1 MRRSKI
7 TLSQLEQ
14 FLFSAADIL
23 RGKMDAS
30 EYKEYIFGLLFLK
43 RLSDVFDEKRAD
55 LRRRFRHLPPKQ
67 FAKVIEDKT
76 SYGDTFFVPPRARWH
91 DKWIDENRTEQP
103 ALKDTQQNIGE
114 TLNKALAAIEDE
126 NDALA
131 GVLKGHIDFNEQV
144 AGKPKIKNTDLKDL
158 LDHFNRSIHGLP
170 LVNDVFEFPD
180 LLGAA
185 YEYLI
190 KFFADSAGKKGGQF
204 YTPPGVVRLMV
215 QIVRPAEGM
224 SVYDPTVGSGGMLI
238 QSSQFVSEQGGNG
251 ANLEFHGQDN
261 DPGVVSIAKMN
272 LILHNLPNAHV
283 EFGDVLEEPLN
294 VKDGRLRLAD
304 RVLANPPFSQNYT
317 FARCLRPE
325 RFTYGRAPETG
336 KKADLMFVQH
346 MLASLKPT
354 GRGAVVMPHGVLFR
368 GGKEKEIRAAMLRDH
383 VIEAIIGMPPKLFYG
398 TGIPAAIIV
407 LNRSLPDAER
417 DHVFFI
423 NADREFADG
432 KNQNS
437 LRPEDIEKIEH
448 VFRTREEVPG
458 YSRRVS
464 LAELER
470 HDWNLNIRRYVDNTP
485 PPEPEDVRCHLLG
498 GVPRAEIEAQA
509 KQLAK
514 FGVEPGWVFR
524 DRNKTTCDFPKNLAT
539 RDNVRARVQAH
550 PALAATREKFATAL
564 ARWWHAARDD
574 FTKLAPRPIK
584 GDARVEEPAG
594 AAHLTLTD
602 KRIPA
607 ARATLLA
614 QLLAG
619 LEPLGVLDRFQAR
632 GVFVNW
638 WDGIKYDLKTITSA
652 GWAPTLVPEPLLKGQ
667 FFAREVAALAE
678 LERKIAVAERVLTE
692 LVESAQA
699 LLDYEPDEDETVTA
713 ATMRAALADAVSEG
727 GADGK
732 KAAKALAALKD
743 AELELKTFR
752 ARLDEQADELALK
765 LELKLFGPDDRIEET
780 VQLLAVAEKEL
791 ADLKGSPASDDKAAS
806 KKRQKLTADVAALRT
821 RLARVGE
828 LMKSIGGVI
837 TSDEARE
844 LILQKHHDL
853 VAGHLDRYVQAE
865 ERVLFA
871 IFDNLFLKYAV
882 SAQQLEDGR
891 DATLK
896 ELDESLGKLGY
907 T

>member
-170 LVNDVFEFPD
+170 LVNDAFEFPD

-215 QIVRPAEGM
+215 QIVRPGEGM

-383 VIEAIIGMPPKLFYG
+383 VIEAIIGLPPKLFYG
-398 TGIPAAIIV
+398 TGIPAAIVV
-407 LNRSLPDAER
+407 LNRSLPDRER

-423 NADREFADG
+423 NADREFAEG

-458 YSRRVS
+458 YSRRVAI
-464 LAELER
+464 AELER

-498 GVPRAEIEAQA
+498 GVPRAEIHAHATQF
-509 KQLAK
+509 AK
-514 FGVEPGWVFR
+514 FGIEPGWVFR
-524 DRNKTTCDFPKNLAT
+524 DRNKTTCDFPKNLT
-539 RDNVRARVQAH
+539 SRDALQARVKVH
-550 PALAATREKFATAL
+550 PALATTRQKLEKAL
-564 ARWWHAARDD
+564 ARWWHVARED
-574 FTKLAPRPIK
+574 FTKLAPRPMK
-584 GDARVEEPAG
+584 GDGRVEEPAG
-594 AAHLTLTD
+594 AAHLTLSD

-652 GWAPTLVPEPLLKGQ
+652 GWAPTLVPEPLLKEK

-678 LERKIAVAERVLTE
+678 LERKIAVAESALAE

-699 LLDYEPDEDETVTA
+699 LLDYEPEEDETVTA
-713 ATMRAALADAVSEG
+713 ATMRAALADAVTEG
-727 GADGK
+727 GTDGK
-732 KAAKALAALKD
+732 NAAKALAALKD

-752 ARLDEQADELALK
+752 ARLDEQGDELALK
-765 LELKLFGPDDRIEET
+765 VELKLFGPDDRIEET

-791 ADLKGSPASDDKAAS
+791 AEVKEVGSDEKAAAR
-806 KKRQKLTADVAALRT
+806 KRQKLIADIAALRA

-844 LILQKHHDL
+844 LILRKHHEL

-865 ERVLFA
+865 ERALFA
-871 IFDNLFLKYAV
+871 IFDNLYVKYAI
-882 SAQQLEDGR
+882 STRQSEGARAATIEELER
-891 DATLK
+891 F
-896 ELDESLGKLGY
+896 LGKMGY